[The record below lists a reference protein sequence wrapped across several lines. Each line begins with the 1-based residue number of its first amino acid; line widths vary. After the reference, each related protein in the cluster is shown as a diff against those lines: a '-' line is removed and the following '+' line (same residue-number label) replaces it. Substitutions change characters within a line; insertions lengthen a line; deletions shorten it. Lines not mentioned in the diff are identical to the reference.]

1 MTPAQNEYRHYL
13 TTYRWRTLRA
23 LRLWLDGG
31 RCRMCGRRSSL
42 ECHHRDY
49 THRGRNWWRE
59 LMDLTTVCRYCH
71 GDYHDGD

>member
-1 MTPAQNEYRHYL
+1 MIPTQNEYRRYL
-13 TTYRWRTLRA
+13 TSHRWHILRT

-31 RCRMCGRRSSL
+31 RCRMCGKSIRL
-42 ECHHRDY
+42 EVHHRDY

-59 LMDLTTVCRYCH
+59 LMDLTTVCHNCH

>member
-1 MTPAQNEYRHYL
+1 MTPAQAEYRHYL
-13 TTYRWRTLRA
+13 TTYRWRILRT
-23 LRLWLDGG
+23 LRLWIDGG

-59 LMDLTTVCRYCH
+59 LMDLTTVCRACH